1 VAGLLKKRVYE
12 AIKRR
17 GDGWKKQD
25 GQTPVL
31 VVIDEIQELLT
42 DDESAILP
50 VARSLGLY
58 AAFST
63 QNVDGILDKLGDNAG
78 YQLLGNLR
86 SLVAYQVQT
95 EKTID
100 YISNRMGAAYKPV
113 IQHVE
118 RFEDLTARLHKT
130 VANLGGSQDD
140 RYKFDAYGL
149 GATGKTIGGK
159 VAALGRDGI
168 GMLRDPARRAR
179 MMESTSDGQEVDW
192 GAVRHNQTMES
203 AQAVEQAG
211 LLTQSLDVQPN
222 VTPEEVNE
230 LLARPESALV
240 QVIRARVPRRDLV
253 QTTPIYDMQ
262 EA

>member
-1 VAGLLKKRVYE
+1 
-12 AIKRR
+12 
-17 GDGWKKQD
+17 
-25 GQTPVL
+25 
-31 VVIDEIQELLT
+31 
-42 DDESAILP
+42 
-50 VARSLGLY
+50 
-58 AAFST
+58 
-63 QNVDGILDKLGDNAG
+63 
-78 YQLLGNLR
+78 
-86 SLVAYQVQT
+86 
-95 EKTID
+95 
-100 YISNRMGAAYKPV
+100 M